1 MSKTISMEKFGTMN
15 ETKDLN
21 ILDVRQGFE
30 YKMMGHIPGAK
41 NIPLSKLPN
50 QLEDLSK
57 KEEYYVVCQSGGRSQ
72 QAVDFLSQSGYKVT
86 NVLGG
91 MSQWQGPKE
100 R

>member
-1 MSKTISMEKFGTMN
+1 MSKTISMDAFMKKN
-15 ETKDLN
+15 EQKDLN

-41 NIPLSKLPN
+41 NIPLGKLPE
-50 QLEDLSK
+50 QLQELSK

-86 NVLGG
+86 NVMGG
-91 MSQWQGPKE
+91 MGQWQGPKE